1 MLNLKYLEYGNL
13 VGEEYSLNPKIM
25 NNLGI
30 NEAIIISGIISQI
43 YQNDL
48 AKENYFEGK
57 YWIKKT
63 YKKLQEEI
71 FPLFSIQTIKR
82 AFDKLE
88 SIGILLR
95 KYNKENKFDRN
106 PYVTLDF
113 DKLNKVVFND

>member
-1 MLNLKYLEYGNL
+1 MPNFKYLKYGNL
-13 VGEEYSLNPKIM
+13 KGEEFSLNPKIM

-30 NEAIIISGIISQI
+30 NKAVIISGIISEI
-43 YQNDL
+43 YKNEL

-71 FPLFSIQTIKR
+71 FPFFSIQTIKR
-82 AFDKLE
+82 AFDNLE
-88 SIGILLR
+88 SIGILSR
-95 KYNKENKFDRN
+95 KYNEENKFDRN
-106 PYVTLDF
+106 PYVTLNF